1 MTNRELPSGSPPLDF
16 LRQFLR
22 SAEIH
27 LRFWNLLQTGLWAAG
42 LGCVV
47 VLLGIGADTLRDVW
61 AFTPPVFAGLAV
73 CLAVWA
79 LGSLLWKGFRRIP
92 SEQVAFLIE
101 QRHPDLNNSLISSVQ
116 LTRQG
121 LPGEGERAS
130 GLSSSLVDALLR
142 RTAEAVRSIPAGEAV
157 ERSQIRRSGQFAATL
172 AVLTLM
178 VAFFRPGLL
187 SESWKL
193 LIHPIDSMPLRAIF
207 IQTQPASGKI
217 LLGRP
222 VTLTATTSG
231 RRTKTLQVEIRP
243 EQGKPQTLK
252 MTPVVP
258 ADGEKREFTYRTPP
272 VRGSFSYRA
281 FVGGATSEP
290 QRLEA
295 VPPPAVGEMQAVYT
309 YPQYTRLKR
318 EVRKGSGYVRALMGT
333 EVTLSLKTNKPVE
346 SGRLVFQS
354 GAEVPLD
361 VANPQNLRGRFIVL
375 SKDSY
380 RIVLRDRWGFENPD
394 PVRYAIDVAPDR
406 IPAIEML
413 APKGEL
419 TVNGGETIGIQYL
432 ARDDFGIEDIRLVLH
447 STVGASA
454 RKAGAEGQ
462 GGRREVLISK
472 IDGTKRWESGRYE
485 WDLRDLGLGPGS
497 IVTAR
502 LAVRDNDA
510 ISGPKKGFS
519 KPVRI
524 RVRSPEEEHQRVKGL
539 QKNLADRILNLL
551 GDQLELEADA
561 SEKLGE
567 SPDGLD
573 RRENSAKMRPT
584 FSMEDRRA
592 LSRTSERIEE
602 DIRNLISEIDRVMSR
617 TARDQQSGYDS
628 FADLNALRS
637 NLFYL
642 QREMMPQAR
651 KPLEGATSPLIQS
664 GTEPSPPARGSSPS
678 AEENRRVESLERF
691 RDAQKNVTRE
701 LERMAVFADD
711 IGKRSQMR
719 DLARLGRQLASAQ
732 NRMLDAFDRAKDGD
746 PAARKALEETLAKLQ
761 DLLNKLSQGLRNLPL
776 QLPEEFM
783 NMPTNQS
790 LNMSDISR
798 RLQEI
803 QRRMR
808 QGDMKGARRLAEQ
821 MVKSLSQMIAALQGA
836 MQQAMNQST
845 NRFGRSVQRQQS
857 ILQELLAR
865 QRALLDKTRK
875 IESPMM
881 EKYRALQRQTFE
893 RVEGEASRALQEL
906 RRLGKE
912 VEDLPMPLFP
922 ADEFPGE
929 KEGEALERSLNRREL
944 KDAVK
949 TADALGGL
957 ARKAAE
963 AVRHLKEEEAPPGES
978 PVVKG
983 YRKLGDNF
991 DKLREGLNQLPS
1003 DPRVVLTP
1011 EQKSQLAELKEEQ
1024 DRVEAKTVE
1033 IGEKVEQ
1040 IMKILPFLSPE
1051 IAKNLKNA
1059 GDAMSGSSKELG
1071 EQRADKAVP
1080 HERDAIYWLSRA
1092 GNNMRSAMQ
1101 QMARRGRF
1109 GGASAPSIVQPG
1121 GRPSVALQWRPSVG
1135 EQEGGRTGA
1144 SNRDFRLPDKDAY
1157 KVPKVYREEVVDA
1170 LKGKFP
1176 PAYRDQIEQY
1186 FKNLVE

>member
-1 MTNRELPSGSPPLDF
+1 MTNSEPSSGSPSLDF

-27 LRFWNLLQTGLWAAG
+27 LRLWNLLQTGLWAVG

-47 VLLGIGADTLRDVW
+47 ILLGIGANTLRDVW

-79 LGSLLWKGFRRIP
+79 FGVLLWKGFRRIP
-92 SEQVAFLIE
+92 SDQVAFLIE
-101 QRHPDLNNSLISSVQ
+101 QRRPDLNNSLISSVQ

-130 GLSSSLVDALLR
+130 GRHSSLVDALLR

-157 ERSQIRRSGQFAATL
+157 ERSQIRRPGQFAATL
-172 AVLTLM
+172 AALILM

-193 LIHPIDSMPLRAIF
+193 LIHPIDSMPLRAIS

-222 VTLTATTSG
+222 ITLTATTSG

-243 EQGKPQTLK
+243 EQGKPQTLE

-281 FVGGATSEP
+281 FVGGETSEP

-309 YPQYTRLKR
+309 YPRYTGLKR

-361 VANPQNLRGRFIVL
+361 VADPQNPRGRFIVL

-380 RIVLRDRWGFENPD
+380 RIILRDRWGFENPD

-413 APKGEL
+413 TPKGEL

-454 RKAGAEGQ
+454 RKAGAEGK

-472 IDGTKRWESGRYE
+472 INGTKRWESGRYE

-497 IVTAR
+497 IVTTR

-510 ISGPKKGFS
+510 ISGPKEGFS

-524 RVRSPEEEHQRVKGL
+524 RVRSPEEEHKRVKDL
-539 QKNLADRILNLL
+539 QKNLTDRILGLL

-573 RRENSAKMRPT
+573 RREDSAKTRPPT
-584 FSMEDRRA
+584 SMEDRHA
-592 LSRTSERIEE
+592 LRQTSERIEE
-602 DIRNLISEIDRVMSR
+602 DVRSLISEIDRVMSR
-617 TARDQQSGYDS
+617 TARDRQSGYDS

-651 KPLEGATSPLIQS
+651 KPIEGGNGPSTQP
-664 GTEPSPPARGSSPS
+664 GTEPSPPARGSSPP
-678 AEENRRVESLERF
+678 AEKNRRAESLERF
-691 RDAQKNVTRE
+691 RDAQRNVTRE
-701 LERMAVFADD
+701 IERMAVFADD
-711 IGKRSQMR
+711 IGKRSQIR

-746 PAARKALEETLAKLQ
+746 PAARKALEETLAKLR
-761 DLLNKLSQGLRNLPL
+761 DLLNKLSQRLRNLPV

-803 QRRMR
+803 QRKMR
-808 QGDMKGARRLAEQ
+808 QGDMEGARRLAEQ

-836 MQQAMNQST
+836 MQQAMNQAS
-845 NRFGRSVQRQQS
+845 NRFGRSAQRQQN

-881 EKYRALQRQTFE
+881 EKYRDLQRQAFE
-893 RVEGEASRALQEL
+893 RVEGEAGRALQEL

-912 VEDLPMPLFP
+912 IEDLPLPL
-922 ADEFPGE
+922 ADQFPGE

-944 KDAVK
+944 KDAGK

-957 ARKAAE
+957 SRKVAE
-963 AVRHLKEEEAPPGES
+963 AVRHLKQEEAPPDES
-978 PVVKG
+978 PVVTG
-983 YRKLGDNF
+983 YRKLGDDF

-1003 DPRVVLTP
+1003 DPSVVLTP
-1011 EQKSQLAELKEEQ
+1011 EQKSQIAELKEEQ

-1033 IGEKVEQ
+1033 VRKKVEQ

-1059 GDAMSGSSKELG
+1059 GDAMGGSSKELG
-1071 EQRADKAVP
+1071 GQRADKAVP

-1109 GGASAPSIVQPG
+1109 GGAPAPSVVQPG
-1121 GRPSVALQWRPSVG
+1121 GRPSIALQWRPSVG

-1170 LKGKFP
+1170 LKGQFP